1 MWQWIKTENK
11 SFKFYTMAVTNRKMC
26 YFAVWTPTGKFIDIV
41 SFDGIMWKDI
51 KERLITFY
59 EDFSLFQEMVD

>member
-1 MWQWIKTENK
+1 
-11 SFKFYTMAVTNRKMC
+11 MAVTNRKMC